1 MDETYGQQICLHLL
15 TTRMQLM
22 TFCKKLRLKWS
33 PTPCYHMVQIMH
45 FEKLKLNDKLIIFL
59 MKFIISIIHIKWS
72 QLTFVTWHD
81 N

>member
-1 MDETYGQQICLHLL
+1 MDETYGQQICLHPL

-22 TFCKKLRLKWS
+22 NFCKKLQQKWS
-33 PTPCYHMVQIMH
+33 PTPYYHMVQIMH

-72 QLTFVTWHD
+72 
-81 N
+81 